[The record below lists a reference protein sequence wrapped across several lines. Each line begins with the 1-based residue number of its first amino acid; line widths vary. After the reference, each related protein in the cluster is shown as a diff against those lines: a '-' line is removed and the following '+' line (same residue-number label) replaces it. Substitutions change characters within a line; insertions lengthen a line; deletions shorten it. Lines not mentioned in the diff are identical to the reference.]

1 MMRAPVGRSVP
12 RRRPS
17 SGDEGA
23 VAVLVAITVTLLIV
37 LVAVAVD
44 TARWYVEVARV
55 QKVADA
61 AALGG
66 VVSMP
71 ETADAIV
78 EARRIAAANG
88 FVDQVGGVTVLPFG
102 APSSKTRLYV
112 TVTSPVSNGFGGLFG
127 RPTTPIT
134 RTALADYQP
143 NALLGSPC
151 NAFGNEPDS
160 TTAPGTTP
168 APALPVDSV
177 QPDSPPGWETC
188 DTTPGLWAMIQGP
201 LSNKRNGDRYANRRC
216 TRETPRTYECTDGEF
231 NTEYRDDNYY
241 WTVRVPTE
249 AIGVPVSV
257 QIYDPAY
264 VANGQTCS
272 GFDGAPGDTGSIDF
286 NRYVFPYAPSDAS
299 LRYLDD
305 QNEFCTGDLNTTYPT
320 GANGPVNT
328 TFELL
333 YPHPSGDPKLS
344 TPVATCT
351 KQFAGYTG
359 ANANEVAT
367 RIPTYDRFGNFDR
380 QVAST
385 NYNAGLASV
394 YHQWVNLCTFTPLAS
409 QIGDYYLHV
418 SSNIAL
424 GAGAPGLTPSPAG
437 VYSYRDGVDVLPD
450 ALCPTSGQPRTG
462 SNATRRGRTPSP
474 SARTGLPPRRRRP
487 LTRTSVRGSRC
498 LGGSGCRCGS
508 TTGVRPC
515 STSSRSSPTPGA
527 RASRSL
533 GSISVTAACVLTGE
547 GTQFPPRSPSLRR
560 RTVRVLS
567 HPTPAKELGL
577 SPAPSRTAPSRSAAA
592 LTKVNF
598 RKSPCRCLGTTSA
611 PPAQGIRRRSNWAIA
626 GGRWKL
632 RIRQTPMTSPL
643 GTRSSTEMSCA
654 CWSSSEPRRTHGLH
668 GRIS

>member
-462 SNATRRGRTPSP
+462 SECDKAGTNAF
-474 SARTGLPPRRRRP
+474 A
-487 LTRTSVRGSRC
+487 VRAY
-498 LGGSGCRCGS
+498 
-508 TTGVRPC
+508 
-515 STSSRSSPTPGA
+515 GA
-527 RASRSL
+527 
-533 GSISVTAACVLTGE
+533 
-547 GTQFPPRSPSLRR
+547 
-560 RTVRVLS
+560 
-567 HPTPAKELGL
+567 
-577 SPAPSRTAPSRSAAA
+577 SAAA
-592 LTKVNF
+592 PTTPDEDISARIAVSGWERMPMWINDRGPALFNLIQILPNARGKSFTFSGFDFGDCGLCVDGRGNPIPATVTVLTPQN
-598 RKSPCRCLGTTSA
+598 STGTLASDA
-611 PPAQGIRRRSNWAIA
+611 CQGVGPIA
-626 GGRWKL
+626 GTL
-632 RIRQTPMTSPL
+632 ANCTFPIS
-643 GTRSSTEMSCA
+643 SSTHQGQLQEVTVQVPRDYECA
-654 CWSSSEPRRTHGLH
+654 TGPGNPATVQLGDCWWQMEITYPADPNDVTTWDAVINGDVVRLLE
-668 GRIS
+668 